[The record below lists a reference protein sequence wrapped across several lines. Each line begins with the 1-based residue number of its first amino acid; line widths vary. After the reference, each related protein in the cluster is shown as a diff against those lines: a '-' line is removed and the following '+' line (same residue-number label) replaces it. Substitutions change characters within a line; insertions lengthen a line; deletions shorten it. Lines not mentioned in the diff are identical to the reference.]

1 MRLIDNIIIFHMQPG
16 GENEAPVTVLR
27 TVLRKIIIIVLGG
40 KLLVCFAFS
49 CK

>member
-1 MRLIDNIIIFHMQPG
+1 MRLIDNIIISHVHPG

-27 TVLRKIIIIVLGG
+27 TVLRKILIIVLGR

-49 CK
+49 W